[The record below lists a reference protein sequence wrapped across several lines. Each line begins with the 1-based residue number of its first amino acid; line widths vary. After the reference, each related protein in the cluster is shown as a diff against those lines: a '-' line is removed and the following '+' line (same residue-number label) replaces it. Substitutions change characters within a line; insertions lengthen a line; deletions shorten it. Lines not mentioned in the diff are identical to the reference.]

1 MRRSGGMIFEDSSSE
16 KEEEEDDKDL
26 DMVLMPILHEDWWR
40 PRQGWQ
46 FARVCINRNRA
57 ERHDRIMRDY
67 FNPSAI
73 YTDKAIPVAVLVQKD
88 LFLAIIKAV
97 EHHDY
102 LFKLRRSASG
112 EMSACLVIRCVV
124 AVSVL
129 AYGCS
134 DNAID
139 DYVRIGQ
146 DTILET
152 VRRFCKV

>member
-1 MRRSGGMIFEDSSSE
+1 
-16 KEEEEDDKDL
+16 
-26 DMVLMPILHEDWWR
+26 
-40 PRQGWQ
+40 
-46 FARVCINRNRA
+46 
-57 ERHDRIMRDY
+57 MRDY

-88 LFLAIIKAV
+88 LFLTITKAV

-112 EMSACLVIRCVV
+112 EMSASPVIKCVV
-124 AVSVL
+124 AMSVL

-139 DYVRIGQ
+139 DYVRIGE
-146 DTILET
+146 DRILESA
-152 VRRFCKV
+152 RRFCKL